1 MKLITFKDIVS
12 MNIALGNCYQW
23 VIDTLKQ
30 KQETILPPKISIK
43 PKEGSFCNVMPSI
56 LPDDTFGSIGGIKV
70 VTRYQGRI
78 PSLDSKLLLFNAQ
91 TGEFLALMDA
101 NWITAVRTGAVATHS
116 IQLLA
121 KRDYSR
127 IAFMGLGNTARA
139 TLLMLENCLP
149 DRALTI
155 VLKAYKGQEQEFAK
169 RFSEYTNLRFEI
181 AETYSQLVRGADV
194 VVSAV
199 TYLEKDICS
208 DDCFDEGVL
217 VVPIHTRGFGNC
229 DLFFDKVFADDRGHV
244 CHFKYF
250 DRFRSFAEISDV
262 VNGKAPGRE
271 NDQERILAYNIG
283 LSIHDVRF
291 AANIYKLMME
301 KNVPLPDVD
310 LEEPKEKFWI

>member
-1 MKLITFKDIVS
+1 MKLITFNDIVS
-12 MNIALGNCYQW
+12 MNISPESCYQW

-30 KQETILPPKISIK
+30 KPETILPPKISIK

-56 LPDDTFGSIGGIKV
+56 LPDDAFGSIGGIKV
-70 VTRYQGRI
+70 VTRYPGRI

-101 NWITAVRTGAVATHS
+101 NWITAMRTGAVAAHS

-121 KRDYSR
+121 KKDYSR

-139 TLLMLENCLP
+139 TLLMLEKCLT
-149 DRALTI
+149 DRALI
-155 VLKAYKGQEQEFAK
+155 IALKEYKGQELDFAK
-169 RFSEYTNLRFEI
+169 RFSEYTNLRFE
-181 AETYSQLVRGADV
+181 AVDTYSRLVRGADV

-199 TYLEKDICS
+199 TYLENDICS

-229 DLFFDKVFADDRGHV
+229 DLFFDKVFADDRSHV

-262 VNGKAPGRE
+262 VNERTPGRE

-291 AANIYKLMME
+291 AANIYKLMMD
-301 KNVPLPDVD
+301 KKVSLPDID
-310 LEEPKEKFWI
+310 LEEPKEKFWV